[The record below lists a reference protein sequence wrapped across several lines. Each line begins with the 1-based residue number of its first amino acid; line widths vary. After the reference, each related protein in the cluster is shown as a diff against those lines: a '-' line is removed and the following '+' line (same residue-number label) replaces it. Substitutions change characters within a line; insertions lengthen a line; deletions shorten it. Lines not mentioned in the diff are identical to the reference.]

1 MSLSD
6 VPESLVALHFE
17 DWKSDLCF
25 TCHILLCMTLLG
37 IVYRL
42 WEAEK
47 ATLNEQLQTLK
58 HMQSNRI
65 ATPQDTIDNMQTLHS
80 TLCDNRGSEDSLE
93 LVAASLRQ
101 ELDESHEKEV
111 KTGHMVFCS
120 EILQNERNPCRYCK
134 DLLPVTFNAGF
145 L

>member
-1 MSLSD
+1 
-6 VPESLVALHFE
+6 
-17 DWKSDLCF
+17 
-25 TCHILLCMTLLG
+25 MTLLV
-37 IVYRL
+37 IVCRL

-65 ATPQDTIDNMQTLHS
+65 ATPQDTIDNMQTLHA

-111 KTGHMVFCS
+111 KTGHMYFCS
-120 EILQNERNPCRYCK
+120 EVLQNERNPCRYCK
-134 DLLPVTFNAGF
+134 DLLPVTSNAGF
-145 L
+145 LRCQCLDGTIYSWKSLIPCVGLDDIDLCIHLV